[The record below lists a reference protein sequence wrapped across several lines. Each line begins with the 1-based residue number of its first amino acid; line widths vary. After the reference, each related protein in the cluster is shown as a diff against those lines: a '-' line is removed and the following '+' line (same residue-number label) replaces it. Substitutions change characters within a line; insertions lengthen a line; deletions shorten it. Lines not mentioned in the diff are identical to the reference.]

1 MSDIT
6 GNGLS
11 FKSTMDNEQMNA
23 AIEETLRRV
32 QGFSD
37 ATVAGGAAIDAAF
50 DGTADSIRQAL
61 SKIGDACALHEN
73 EIANLQAKYD
83 TLGGKMAK
91 ALTEGRDD
99 EYRALQEEQAAI
111 KGSITMHEKMLR
123 EYRRASD
130 ELDAYAT
137 HIEEAS
143 KEAGKAGDRH
153 TSLRT
158 KIKELRE
165 EMIAMEMAGQRG
177 TAEYRALQEEVGRLT
192 DAYSDATKQASIL
205 AHDQKGMQ
213 GLISAFSGLSGA
225 ASAAQG
231 ALSLFGTE
239 NENIQ
244 KVMLKV
250 QSLMA
255 ITIGLQQVQQTL
267 DKDSAFRLV
276 TLSGLKEVWAK
287 MVAAATG
294 AEVAE
299 TAATTTETA
308 AETANATATA
318 AATAAKNAKS
328 IASKG
333 AAVASGVETA
343 AQTAQTGA
351 AVAGT
356 AANITLAGAFRAVG
370 VAIKSIPVFGWI
382 AAGISALVGVISIF
396 SKKSREAKKAQE
408 EFSKSM
414 IENSYKPIGRIHQLS
429 DAWVA
434 LGDNIEEKKKFIEGN
449 RKAFEELGVAV
460 SGVTDAE
467 NILVANKDR
476 FIEAQIA
483 KAKAAI
489 YIEQATNATK
499 ELIAAEERLNKV
511 PKAYV
516 EKKGTYT
523 DGYGVEREGIV
534 MAKSKEWEKAEK
546 EVQDAKDKM
555 NKLFAQARKE
565 ESEQFNLLKQAGIL
579 GANEYAE
586 GTVGAIEQA
595 IAKKQAALKLL
606 TNADDYKA
614 GMKELEE
621 LQKQLAKITGGSR
634 SGGSSKDPFKD
645 KLDKMRSEYQRFMK
659 WMNSGDAI
667 LIKAANQEF
676 AGLLKE
682 GATYID
688 YLKRQRDLILEVDVA
703 NRTKAQNAQ
712 LRTLNNA
719 IAEETKKTVLESFN
733 TELNDALSNAK
744 TAIEMLNIIEQKRKE
759 LANDGTEVD
768 NEKGEALDNAEKSAK
783 EKLAQDT
790 AALLEEYAGY
800 AAQRKAIDEKY
811 NADIALLNKARLEAQ
826 TDAERQAIDA
836 AIENRN
842 RQYQNDTK
850 GSGNADYD
858 ALLSEYGSFE
868 QKKQA
873 IIDEYDEKRRIA
885 QEQGNTEMIARLDEA
900 QAKAISAL
908 ATSELTG
915 SEVWTNLFSNLDE
928 LTASEIDTLITEIES
943 KFDDLSGVFN
953 PIDLQQVREKLNEA
967 KTVLMQDNPFKQMG
981 EALKAIFKDAGDDSK
996 TSAEKI
1002 KKNWKKLAEST
1013 EACFNFVQDAVN
1025 SCDFLKD
1032 AIGDVGSTA
1041 IASMASVAATAIA
1054 VATAIKTAEKA
1065 SVILAIIQAALVVV
1079 QAVVNVVKSIFGNN
1093 DAKYEKAIKKWK
1105 GAVDD
1110 LKNAYSQLSW
1120 EIDKA
1125 LGGSVYKSQQ
1135 AAIKNMKAQQIYL
1148 QQMWIAEGKKKD
1160 SDSDKIR
1167 DYKEQYAE
1175 LTRQIQDMYEEIAN
1189 DIVQTNAK
1197 DFAQELGDALAEAFG
1212 KGEDA
1217 SKAFEQTVND
1227 VLKNAIINQLKK
1239 NFLEQQL
1246 QGALD
1251 YLQKSMGYW
1260 NGDNFIFDGLSD
1272 YEIEQFKAKVAAA
1285 KNGYMQAMEIYKDL
1299 FKDLTGEEETED
1311 SLSGAVKGV
1320 TEETANIV
1328 AGQLNAIRVNQIEAV
1343 EVMRQQLMSLNE
1355 IAHNTAYNYH
1365 LAKLDRV
1372 VSLLESMGAD
1382 GSMRAQGLS

>member
-1 MSDIT
+1 MSDIS

-11 FKSTMDNEQMNA
+11 FKSTMDNEQMDA

-50 DGTADSIRQAL
+50 DGTANSIRQAL
-61 SKIGDACALHEN
+61 SQIGDACASHES
-73 EIANLQAKYD
+73 EIAQLQAKYD
-83 TLGGKMAK
+83 TLGAKIGK
-91 ALTEGRDD
+91 ALSEGRDD
-99 EYRALQEEQAAI
+99 EVRALQDEQAAI

-123 EYRRASD
+123 DYRRASD
-130 ELDAYAT
+130 ELETYAT
-137 HIEEAS
+137 HIEQSSNEAV
-143 KEAGKAGDRH
+143 KAGEKH
-153 TSLRT
+153 TTLRT
-158 KIKELRE
+158 KIRELRE

-192 DAYSDATKQASIL
+192 DAYSDATEQASIL
-205 AHDQKGMQ
+205 AHDQRGMQ
-213 GLISAFSGLSGA
+213 GLISAFSGVSGA

-255 ITIGLQQVQQTL
+255 ITVGLQQVQQTL
-267 DKDSAFRLV
+267 NKDSAFQLV
-276 TLSGLKEVWAK
+276 TLNGLKDIWAK

-294 AEVAE
+294 AEMAE
-299 TAATTTETA
+299 TQATVAETA
-308 AETANATATA
+308 AETANATATG
-318 AATAAKNAKS
+318 AATAAKTAKTA
-328 IASKG
+328 ASKG
-333 AAVASGVETA
+333 AAVASGVEA
-343 AQTAQTGA
+343 TAQAAETGA

-356 AANITLAGAFRAVG
+356 AANLTLAGAFRAVG

-382 AAGISALVGVISIF
+382 AAGIGALVGAISLF
-396 SKKSREAKKAQE
+396 SKKAREAKKAQE

-414 IENSYKPIGRIHQLS
+414 IENAYKPIGRVQALS
-429 DAWVA
+429 AAWNE
-434 LGDNIEEKKKFIEGN
+434 LGDNIEAKQKFIEQN
-449 RKAFEELGVAV
+449 KKAFEELGVSV
-460 SGVTDAE
+460 NGVTDAE
-467 NILVANKDR
+467 NLLVANTQA
-476 FIEAQIA
+476 FIDAQIA
-483 KAKAAI
+483 KAKSMVYFDQAQEKVKKLMQLEQQYNAMPDRVTTFTPGGSFGGSMAI
-489 YIEQATNATK
+489 EVDNGAKAKVKKQIDDLRAEITAGYTNA
-499 ELIAAEERLNKV
+499 A
-511 PKAYV
+511 
-516 EKKGTYT
+516 
-523 DGYGVEREGIV
+523 
-534 MAKSKEWEKAEK
+534 KAE
-546 EVQDAKDKM
+546 
-555 NKLFAQARKE
+555 
-565 ESEQFNLLKQAGIL
+565 SEGLDLLKNAGIDA
-579 GANEYAE
+579 ANSYAD

-606 TNADDYKA
+606 TNAADYKA
-614 GMKELEE
+614 GMKELED
-621 LQKQLAKITGGSR
+621 LQKQLSAITGTPKTS
-634 SGGSSKDPFKD
+634 GSSKDPFKE
-645 KLDKMRSEYQRFMK
+645 KLDKMRSEYQRFTK
-659 WMNSGDAI
+659 WVNSGDAI
-667 LIKAANQEF
+667 LVKAANREF

-682 GATYID
+682 GSTYID

-703 NRTKAQNAQ
+703 NRTKAQNNQ
-712 LRTLNNA
+712 LRALNDA

-744 TAIEMLNIIEQKRKE
+744 TAIEMLNIIEQRRKE
-759 LANDGTEVD
+759 LANDGTDLD

-811 NADIALLNKARLEAQ
+811 FADLEILNKARLAAQ
-826 TDAERQAIDA
+826 TDDERQAIDD
-836 AIENRN
+836 AIANRQ
-842 RQYQNDTK
+842 RQYQQDTN

-858 ALLSEYGSFE
+858 AMLSEYGTFE
-868 QKKQA
+868 QRKQA

-885 QEQGNTEMIARLDEA
+885 TEQGNAAMIEKLNEA

-908 ATSELTG
+908 ASSELTG
-915 SEVWTNLFSNLDE
+915 SEIWTNLFSNLDE
-928 LTASEIDTLITEIES
+928 LTASEIETLIQEIES
-943 KFDDLSGVFN
+943 NFEELSGVFN

-967 KTVLMQDNPFKQMG
+967 KAVLMQDNPFKQLG
-981 EALKAIFKDAGDDSK
+981 ASLKAIFKDAGDDSED
-996 TSAEKI
+996 SANKI

-1013 EACFNFVQDAVN
+1013 EASFNFVLDAVN

-1032 AIGDVGSTA
+1032 AIGEVGSTA
-1041 IASMASVAATAIA
+1041 IASMSSVAATAIA
-1054 VATAIKTAEKA
+1054 VATAIKTAEKS

-1079 QAVVNVVKSIFGNN
+1079 QAVVNVVKSIVGNQ
-1093 DAKYEKAIKKWK
+1093 DAKLEKQIEKWK

-1110 LKNAYSQLSW
+1110 LKNAYAQLSW

-1125 LGGSVYKSQQ
+1125 LGGQVYKTQQ
-1135 AAIKNMKAQQIYL
+1135 AAIKNMQQQQAYLEKMWKAEQD
-1148 QQMWIAEGKKKD
+1148 KKKT
-1160 SDSDKIR
+1160 DSDKVR

-1175 LTRQIQDMYEEIAN
+1175 LERQIADMYEEIAN
-1189 DIVQTNAK
+1189 DIVQTDAK
-1197 DFAQELGDALAEAFG
+1197 GFAEELGDALAEAFE

-1217 SKAFEQTVND
+1217 SKAFEETVND

-1251 YLQKSMGYW
+1251 QLQRSMGYW
-1260 NGDNFIFDGLSD
+1260 NGDEFVFDGLTD
-1272 YEIEQFKAKVAAA
+1272 YEIEQFKNKVAAA
-1285 KNGYMQAMEIYKDL
+1285 KNGYMQAMEVYKDL

-1328 AGQLNAIRVNQIEAV
+1328 AGQLNAIRVNQVEAV
-1343 EVMRQQLMSLNE
+1343 EVMRQQLMSLNQ
-1355 IAHNTAYNYH
+1355 IANNTSYNYH

>member
-1 MSDIT
+1 MSDIS

-11 FKSTMDNEQMNA
+11 FKSTMDNEQMDA

-50 DGTADSIRQAL
+50 DGTANSIRQAL
-61 SKIGDACALHEN
+61 SQIGDACASHES
-73 EIANLQAKYD
+73 EIAQLQAKYD
-83 TLGGKMAK
+83 TLGAKIGK
-91 ALTEGRDD
+91 ALSEGRDD
-99 EYRALQEEQAAI
+99 EVRALQDEQAAI

-123 EYRRASD
+123 DYRRASD
-130 ELDAYAT
+130 ELETYAT
-137 HIEEAS
+137 HIEQSSNEAV
-143 KEAGKAGDRH
+143 KAGEKH
-153 TSLRT
+153 TTLRT
-158 KIKELRE
+158 KIRELRE

-205 AHDQKGMQ
+205 AHDQRGMQ
-213 GLISAFSGLSGA
+213 GLISAFSGVSGA

-255 ITIGLQQVQQTL
+255 ITVGLQQVQQTL
-267 DKDSAFRLV
+267 NKDSAFQLV
-276 TLSGLKEVWAK
+276 TLNGLKDIWAK

-294 AEVAE
+294 AEMAE
-299 TAATTTETA
+299 TQATVAETA
-308 AETANATATA
+308 AETANATATG
-318 AATAAKNAKS
+318 AATAAKTAKTA
-328 IASKG
+328 ASKG
-333 AAVASGVETA
+333 AAVASGVEA
-343 AQTAQTGA
+343 TAQAAETGA

-356 AANITLAGAFRAVG
+356 AANLTLAGAFRAVG

-382 AAGISALVGVISIF
+382 AAGIGALVGAISLF
-396 SKKSREAKKAQE
+396 SKKAREAKKAQE

-414 IENSYKPIGRIHQLS
+414 IENAYKPIGRVQALS
-429 DAWVA
+429 AAWNE
-434 LGDNIEEKKKFIEGN
+434 LGDNIEAKQKFIEQN
-449 RKAFEELGVAV
+449 KKAFEELGVSV
-460 SGVTDAE
+460 NGVTDAE
-467 NILVANKDR
+467 NLLVANTQA
-476 FIEAQIA
+476 FIDAQIA
-483 KAKAAI
+483 KAKSMVYFDQAQEKVKKLMQLEQQYNAMPDRVTTFTPGGSFGGSMAI
-489 YIEQATNATK
+489 EVDNGAKAKVKKQIDDLRAEITAGYTNA
-499 ELIAAEERLNKV
+499 A
-511 PKAYV
+511 
-516 EKKGTYT
+516 
-523 DGYGVEREGIV
+523 
-534 MAKSKEWEKAEK
+534 KAE
-546 EVQDAKDKM
+546 
-555 NKLFAQARKE
+555 
-565 ESEQFNLLKQAGIL
+565 SEGLDLLKNAGIDA
-579 GANEYAE
+579 ANSYAD

-606 TNADDYKA
+606 TNAADYKA
-614 GMKELEE
+614 GMKELED
-621 LQKQLAKITGGSR
+621 LQKQLSAITGAPKT
-634 SGGSSKDPFKD
+634 SGTSKDPFKE
-645 KLDKMRSEYQRFMK
+645 KLDKMRSEYQRFTK
-659 WMNSGDAI
+659 WVNSGDAI
-667 LIKAANQEF
+667 LAKAANQEF

-682 GATYID
+682 GSSYID

-703 NRTKAQNAQ
+703 NRTKAQNNQ
-712 LRTLNNA
+712 LRALNDA

-744 TAIEMLNIIEQKRKE
+744 TAIEMLNIIEQRRKE
-759 LANDGTEVD
+759 LANDGTDVD

-811 NADIALLNKARLEAQ
+811 FADLEILNKARLAAQ
-826 TDAERQAIDA
+826 TDDERKAIDD
-836 AIENRN
+836 AIANRQ
-842 RQYQNDTK
+842 RQYQQDTK

-858 ALLSEYGSFE
+858 AMLSEYGSFE
-868 QKKQA
+868 QRKQA

-885 QEQGNTEMIARLDEA
+885 TEQGNTAMIEKLNEA

-908 ATSELTG
+908 ASSELTG
-915 SEVWTNLFSNLDE
+915 SEIWTNLFSNLDE
-928 LTASEIDTLITEIES
+928 LTASEIETLIQEIES
-943 KFDDLSGVFN
+943 NFEELSGVFN

-967 KTVLMQDNPFKQMG
+967 KAVLMQDNPFKQLG
-981 EALKAIFKDAGDDSK
+981 ASLKAIFKDAGDDSK
-996 TSAEKI
+996 DSADQI
-1002 KKNWKKLAEST
+1002 KKNWKKLGEST
-1013 EACFNFVQDAVN
+1013 EASFQFVLDAVN

-1041 IASMASVAATAIA
+1041 ISSMASVAATSIA
-1054 VATAIKTAEKA
+1054 VATAIKTAEKS

-1079 QAVVNVVKSIFGNN
+1079 QAVMNVVKSIFGNK
-1093 DAKYEKAIKKWK
+1093 DGKIEKQISKWK
-1105 GAVDD
+1105 GTVDE
-1110 LKNAYSQLSW
+1110 LKNAYAQLSW

-1125 LGGSVYKSQQ
+1125 LGGQVYKTQQ
-1135 AAIKNMKAQQIYL
+1135 AAIKNMQEQQAYL
-1148 QQMWIAEGKKKD
+1148 EKMWQAEESKKKT
-1160 SDSDKIR
+1160 DSDKIR

-1175 LTRQIQDMYEEIAN
+1175 LGRQIEDMYDEIAN
-1189 DIVQTNAK
+1189 DILQTDAK
-1197 DFAQELGDALAEAFG
+1197 DFATQLGDSLAEAFG

-1217 SKAFEQTVND
+1217 SKAFEETVND

-1251 YLQKSMGYW
+1251 QLQRSMGYW
-1260 NGDNFIFDGLSD
+1260 NGDEFVFDGLTD
-1272 YEIEQFKAKVAAA
+1272 YEIEQFKNKVAAA
-1285 KNGYMQAMEIYKDL
+1285 KNGYMQAMEVYKDL

-1328 AGQLNAIRVNQIEAV
+1328 AGQLNAIRVNQVEAV
-1343 EVMRQQLMSLNE
+1343 EVMRQQLMSLNQ
-1355 IAHNTAYNYH
+1355 IANNTSYNYH

-1382 GSMRAQGLS
+1382 GTMRAQGLS

>member
-1 MSDIT
+1 MSDIS

-50 DGTADSIRQAL
+50 DGTANSIRQAL
-61 SKIGDACALHEN
+61 SQIGDACASHEA
-73 EIANLQAKYD
+73 EIAQLQAKYD
-83 TLGGKMAK
+83 TLGAKIGK
-91 ALTEGRDD
+91 ALSEGRDD
-99 EYRALQEEQAAI
+99 EVRALQDEQAAI

-123 EYRRASD
+123 DYRRASD
-130 ELDAYAT
+130 ELETYAT
-137 HIEEAS
+137 HIEQSSNEAV
-143 KEAGKAGDRH
+143 KAGEKH
-153 TSLRT
+153 TTLRT
-158 KIKELRE
+158 KIRELRE

-177 TAEYRALQEEVGRLT
+177 TAEYRALQDEVGRLT
-192 DAYSDATKQASIL
+192 DAYSDATAQANIL
-205 AHDQKGMQ
+205 AHDQRGMQ
-213 GLISAFSGLSGA
+213 GLISAFSGVSGA

-255 ITIGLQQVQQTL
+255 ITVGLQQVQQTL
-267 DKDSAFRLV
+267 NKDSAFQLV
-276 TLSGLKEVWAK
+276 TLNGLKDIWAK

-294 AEVAE
+294 AEMAE
-299 TAATTTETA
+299 TQATVAETA
-308 AETANATATA
+308 AETANATATG
-318 AATAAKNAKS
+318 AATAAKTAKTA
-328 IASKG
+328 ASKG
-333 AAVASGVETA
+333 AAVASGVEA
-343 AQTAQTGA
+343 TAQAAETGA

-356 AANITLAGAFRAVG
+356 AANLTLAGAFRAVG

-382 AAGISALVGVISIF
+382 AAGIGALVGAISLF
-396 SKKSREAKKAQE
+396 SKKAREAKKAQE

-414 IENSYKPIGRIHQLS
+414 IENAYKPIGRVQALS
-429 DAWVA
+429 AAWNE
-434 LGDNIEEKKKFIEGN
+434 LGDNLEAKQKFIEQN
-449 RKAFEELGVAV
+449 KKAFDELGVAV
-460 SGVTDAE
+460 NGVTDAE
-467 NILVANKDR
+467 NLLVANTQA
-476 FIEAQIA
+476 FIDAQIA
-483 KAKAAI
+483 KARSMV
-489 YIEQATNATK
+489 YFDQ
-499 ELIAAEERLNKV
+499 
-511 PKAYV
+511 
-516 EKKGTYT
+516 
-523 DGYGVEREGIV
+523 
-534 MAKSKEWEKAEK
+534 
-546 EVQDAKDKM
+546 
-555 NKLFAQARKE
+555 AQAKVKQLMELEQKYNSMPDKVTKDVYRGGMNGGYVTSYEVDNSAKAKVKKQME
-565 ESEQFNLLKQAGIL
+565 ELRAEITTGYSNAANAESEGLDLLKKAGIDA
-579 GANEYAE
+579 ANSYAD

-606 TNADDYKA
+606 TNAADYKA
-614 GMKELEE
+614 GMKELED
-621 LQKQLAKITGGSR
+621 LQKQLSAITGAPKTS
-634 SGGSSKDPFKD
+634 GSSKDPFKE
-645 KLDKMRSEYQRFMK
+645 KLDKMRSEYQRFTK
-659 WMNSGDAI
+659 WVNSGDAI
-667 LIKAANQEF
+667 LVKAANQEF

-682 GATYID
+682 GSTYID

-703 NRTKAQNAQ
+703 NRTKAQNNQ
-712 LRTLNNA
+712 LRTLNDA

-744 TAIEMLNIIEQKRKE
+744 TAIEMLNIIEQRRKE
-759 LANDGTEVD
+759 LANDGTDVD

-811 NADIALLNKARLEAQ
+811 FADLEILNKARLAAQ
-826 TDAERQAIDA
+826 TDDERKAIDD
-836 AIENRN
+836 AIANRQ
-842 RQYQNDTK
+842 RQYQQDTK

-858 ALLSEYGSFE
+858 AMLSEYGSFE
-868 QKKQA
+868 QRKQA

-885 QEQGNTEMIARLDEA
+885 TEQGNTAMIEKLNEA

-915 SEVWTNLFSNLDE
+915 SEIWTNLFSNLDE
-928 LTASEIDTLITEIES
+928 LTASEIETLIQEIES
-943 KFDDLSGVFN
+943 NFEELSGVFN

-967 KTVLMQDNPFKQMG
+967 RMVLMQDNPFKQLG
-981 EALKAIFKDAGDDSK
+981 ASLKAIFKDAGDDSK
-996 TSAEKI
+996 DSADQI
-1002 KKNWKKLAEST
+1002 KKNWKKLGEST
-1013 EACFNFVQDAVN
+1013 EASFQFVLDAVN

-1041 IASMASVAATAIA
+1041 ISSMASVAATSIA
-1054 VATAIKTAEKA
+1054 VATAIKTAEKS

-1079 QAVVNVVKSIFGNN
+1079 QAVVNVVKSIVGNQ
-1093 DAKYEKAIKKWK
+1093 DAKLEKQIEKWK

-1110 LKNAYSQLSW
+1110 LKNAYAQLSW

-1125 LGGSVYKSQQ
+1125 LGGQVYKTQQ
-1135 AAIKNMKAQQIYL
+1135 AAIKNMQQQQAYLEKMWKAEQD
-1148 QQMWIAEGKKKD
+1148 KKKT
-1160 SDSDKIR
+1160 DSDKVR

-1175 LTRQIQDMYEEIAN
+1175 LERQIADMYEEIAN
-1189 DIVQTNAK
+1189 DIVQTDAK
-1197 DFAQELGDALAEAFG
+1197 GFAEELGDALAEAFE

-1217 SKAFEQTVND
+1217 SKAFEETVND

-1251 YLQKSMGYW
+1251 QLQRSMGYW
-1260 NGDNFIFDGLSD
+1260 NGDEFVFDDLTD
-1272 YEIEQFKAKVAAA
+1272 YEIEQFKNKVAAA
-1285 KNGYMQAMEIYKDL
+1285 KNGYMQAMEVYKDL

-1311 SLSGAVKGV
+1311 SLSVAVKGV

-1328 AGQLNAIRVNQIEAV
+1328 AGQLNAIRVNQVEAV
-1343 EVMRQQLMSLNE
+1343 EVMRQQLMSLNQ
-1355 IAHNTAYNYH
+1355 IANNTSYNYH

-1382 GSMRAQGLS
+1382 GTMRAQGLS

>member
-1 MSDIT
+1 MSDIS

-11 FKSTMDNEQMNA
+11 FKSTMDNEQMDA

-50 DGTADSIRQAL
+50 DGTANSIRQAL
-61 SKIGDACALHEN
+61 SQIGDACASHES
-73 EIANLQAKYD
+73 EIAQLQAKYD
-83 TLGGKMAK
+83 TLGAKIGK
-91 ALTEGRDD
+91 ALSEGRDD
-99 EYRALQEEQAAI
+99 EVRALQDEQAAI

-123 EYRRASD
+123 DYRRASD
-130 ELDAYAT
+130 ELETYAT
-137 HIEEAS
+137 HIEQSSNEAV
-143 KEAGKAGDRH
+143 KAGEKH
-153 TSLRT
+153 TTLRT
-158 KIKELRE
+158 KIRELRE
-165 EMIAMEMAGQRG
+165 EMIEMEMAGKRG

-192 DAYSDATKQASIL
+192 DAYGDATRQANIL
-205 AHDQKGMQ
+205 AHDQRGMQ
-213 GLISAFSGLSGA
+213 GLISAFSGVSGA

-255 ITIGLQQVQQTL
+255 ITVGLQQVQQTL
-267 DKDSAFRLV
+267 NKDSAFQLV
-276 TLSGLKEVWAK
+276 TLNGLKDIWAK

-294 AEVAE
+294 AEMAE
-299 TAATTTETA
+299 TQATVAETA
-308 AETANATATA
+308 AETANATATG
-318 AATAAKNAKS
+318 AATAAKTAKTA
-328 IASKG
+328 ASKG
-333 AAVASGVETA
+333 AAVASGVEA
-343 AQTAQTGA
+343 TAQAAETGA

-356 AANITLAGAFRAVG
+356 AANLTLAGAFRAVG

-382 AAGISALVGVISIF
+382 AAGIGALVGAISLF
-396 SKKSREAKKAQE
+396 SKKAREAKKAQE

-414 IENSYKPIGRIHQLS
+414 IENAYKPIGRVQALS
-429 DAWVA
+429 TAWKE
-434 LGDNIEEKKKFIEGN
+434 LGDNIEAKQKFIEQN
-449 RKAFEELGVAV
+449 KKAFDELGVAV
-460 SGVTDAE
+460 NGVTDAE
-467 NILVANKDR
+467 NLLVANTQA
-476 FIEAQIA
+476 FIDAQISKARSMVYFDQAQAKVKQLMELEQKYNSMPDRVTTFTPGGSFGGSMAIEVDNGA
-483 KAKAAI
+483 KAKVKKQIDDLRAEITTGYANAA
-489 YIEQATNATK
+489 NA
-499 ELIAAEERLNKV
+499 
-511 PKAYV
+511 
-516 EKKGTYT
+516 
-523 DGYGVEREGIV
+523 
-534 MAKSKEWEKAEK
+534 
-546 EVQDAKDKM
+546 
-555 NKLFAQARKE
+555 
-565 ESEQFNLLKQAGIL
+565 ESEGLDLLKKAGIDA
-579 GANEYAE
+579 ANSYAD

-606 TNADDYKA
+606 TNAADYKA
-614 GMKELEE
+614 GMKELED
-621 LQKQLAKITGGSR
+621 LQKQLSAITGAPKTS
-634 SGGSSKDPFKD
+634 GSSKDPFKE
-645 KLDKMRSEYQRFMK
+645 KLDKMRSEYQRFTK
-659 WMNSGDAI
+659 WVNSGDAI
-667 LIKAANQEF
+667 LVKAANQEF

-682 GATYID
+682 GSTYID

-703 NRTKAQNAQ
+703 NRTKAQNNQ
-712 LRTLNNA
+712 LRALNDA

-744 TAIEMLNIIEQKRKE
+744 TAIEMLNIIEQRRKE
-759 LANDGTEVD
+759 LANDGTDVD

-811 NADIALLNKARLEAQ
+811 FADLEILNKARLAAQ
-826 TDAERQAIDA
+826 TDDERKAIDD
-836 AIENRN
+836 AIANRQ
-842 RQYQNDTK
+842 RQYQQDTK

-858 ALLSEYGSFE
+858 AMLSEYGSFE
-868 QKKQA
+868 QRKQA

-885 QEQGNTEMIARLDEA
+885 TEQGNTAMIEKLNEA

-915 SEVWTNLFSNLDE
+915 SEIWTNLFSNLDE
-928 LTASEIDTLITEIES
+928 LTASEIETLIQEIES
-943 KFDDLSGVFN
+943 NFEELSGVFN

-967 KTVLMQDNPFKQMG
+967 RMVLMQDNPFKQLG
-981 EALKAIFKDAGDDSK
+981 ASLKAIFKDAGDDSK
-996 TSAEKI
+996 DSADQI

-1013 EACFNFVQDAVN
+1013 EASFQFVLDAVN

-1032 AIGDVGSTA
+1032 AIGEVGSTA
-1041 IASMASVAATAIA
+1041 ISSMASVAATSIA
-1054 VATAIKTAEKA
+1054 VATAIKTAEKS

-1079 QAVVNVVKSIFGNN
+1079 QAVMNVVKSIFGNK
-1093 DAKYEKAIKKWK
+1093 DGKIEKQISKWK

-1110 LKNAYSQLSW
+1110 LKNAYAQLSW

-1125 LGGSVYKSQQ
+1125 LGGQVYKTQQ
-1135 AAIKNMKAQQIYL
+1135 AAIKNMQEQQAYL
-1148 QQMWIAEGKKKD
+1148 EKMWQAEESKKKT
-1160 SDSDKIR
+1160 DSDKIR

-1175 LTRQIQDMYEEIAN
+1175 LGRQIEDMYDEIAN
-1189 DIVQTNAK
+1189 DIVQTDAK
-1197 DFAQELGDALAEAFG
+1197 DFATQLGDSLAEAFG

-1251 YLQKSMGYW
+1251 QLQRSMGYW
-1260 NGDNFIFDGLSD
+1260 NGDEFVFDGLTD
-1272 YEIEQFKAKVAAA
+1272 YEIEQFKNKVAAA
-1285 KNGYMQAMEIYKDL
+1285 KNGYMQAMEVYKDL

-1320 TEETANIV
+1320 SEETANIV
-1328 AGQLNAIRVNQIEAV
+1328 AGQLNAIRVNQVEAV
-1343 EVMRQQLMSLNE
+1343 EVMRQQLMSLNQ
-1355 IAHNTAYNYH
+1355 IANNTSYNYH